1 MLARWLWDD
10 WTRPSD
16 LGLRMT
22 KLGLLLLI
30 ATLIGNRI
38 LPKTIDLPVGD
49 WLAIWLITKQPTSAC
64 GAPSMDENGGGAGR
78 LVGASR
84 RAIVLRLTSLRWLAT
99 PISSPARAA

>member
-64 GAPSMDENGGGAGR
+64 GAPLWMKMVA
-78 LVGASR
+78 
-84 RAIVLRLTSLRWLAT
+84 
-99 PISSPARAA
+99 ARAGLSEPRDGRSC

>member
-49 WLAIWLITKQPTSAC
+49 WLAIWLITRFYIV
-64 GAPSMDENGGGAGR
+64 NWLVWIAGTGLT
-78 LVGASR
+78 LVGTAR
-84 RAIVLRLTSLRWLAT
+84 ILTIDA
-99 PISSPARAA
+99 P